1 MKVRKKARYKKVYW
15 LSAGLAVTAVSF
27 VLLLY
32 KPGRYDPPEVVPA
45 GNEQR
50 EVSPYLTHE
59 LLPQLYNGAQ
69 LEEPFDLVITQEG
82 INDIVARSKWPKR
95 SDGISFSAPE
105 VLFVPGSI
113 VLMGTASFKGVGL
126 VVTVVAEPRLDEEG
140 LLNLRIAKVKVGA
153 MNITFLAR
161 AIVKKMYLERLVA
174 KDTDAVESKPP
185 EATAAPS
192 VRAPNGVD
200 TGTQIAASLLNNE
213 PFEPVFK
220 VEDKKVRVK
229 KITIMQGKLTV
240 RLAPAS
246 D

>member
-1 MKVRKKARYKKVYW
+1 MKVRKKVRYKKVYW

-126 VVTVVAEPRLDEEG
+126 VVTVVAEPRVDKDG
-140 LLNLRIAKVKVGA
+140 LLNLRVAKVKIGA
-153 MNITFLAR
+153 MNITLVAKLI
-161 AIVKKMYLERLVA
+161 AKKMYAQRLA
-174 KDTDAVESKPP
+174 TTDINIEDL
-185 EATAAPS
+185 
-192 VRAPNGVD
+192 RA
-200 TGTQIAASLLNNE
+200 QIATSLLNDE

-220 VEDKKVRVK
+220 IEDKKVQAK
-229 KITIMQGKLTV
+229 KITIHDEKLTI
-240 RLAPAS
+240 RLVPVF